1 MNQHPP
7 KHPSSI
13 PCPLPFSLP
22 AADSPTAPCSS
33 VQGLAPTSAAASLAA
48 VPELEADLIQLE
60 PEATTGG
67 GDSAAHQED
76 SFGAFAAAPAEPA
89 MPSLL

>member
-1 MNQHPP
+1 M
-7 KHPSSI
+7 
-13 PCPLPFSLP
+13 
-22 AADSPTAPCSS
+22 
-33 VQGLAPTSAAASLAA
+33 QGLAPTSAAVSLAA
-48 VPELEADLIQLE
+48 VPEADLIQLE
-60 PEATTGG
+60 PETTTGG